1 MSHLNI
7 GSSFKSGLFSRDLE
21 QAGFKHLDYFPVVN
35 SRAHSV
41 GDREMWTLN
50 KNFKKTYDSF
60 LQIMSEE
67 ASSKRAKPM
76 DDPYHRL
83 LQVQYL
89 QLQDRVTEGIE
100 LFKSV
105 PLESLPEDG
114 TLRIQHDYMS
124 AYFDFFTGQE
134 QGFKVARRIVQKYE
148 EYPILAWR
156 MPFLDIL
163 DQLNE
168 YDGEVDIDEEEKS
181 AEG

>member
-1 MSHLNI
+1 
-7 GSSFKSGLFSRDLE
+7 
-21 QAGFKHLDYFPVVN
+21 
-35 SRAHSV
+35 
-41 GDREMWTLN
+41 MWTLN

-134 QGFKVARRIVQKYE
+134 
-148 EYPILAWR
+148 
-156 MPFLDIL
+156 
-163 DQLNE
+163 
-168 YDGEVDIDEEEKS
+168 
-181 AEG
+181 